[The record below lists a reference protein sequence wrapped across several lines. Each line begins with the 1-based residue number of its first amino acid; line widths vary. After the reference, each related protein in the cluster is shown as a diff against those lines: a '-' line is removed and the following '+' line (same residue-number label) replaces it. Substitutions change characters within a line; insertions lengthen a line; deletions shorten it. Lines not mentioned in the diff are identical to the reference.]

1 MSYVKTEFMKR
12 VLDDEGKRLLKN
24 QGKAIRKELHFH
36 SYRLI
41 RDRKAEA
48 MITGENQ
55 ATLKLT
61 HPIYERF
68 LDIRKRTTRKGSKRK
83 SAKGYRIHNRFMMGH
98 YLSIG
103 NRMSIDFTNEVAEQ
117 IKKDMKQKGGSNG

>member
-1 MSYVKTEFMKR
+1 MSYIKTEFMKR
-12 VLDDEGKRLLKN
+12 VLDDEGKRLLRN

-36 SYRLI
+36 THMLI

-48 MITGENQ
+48 SITGDSQ

-61 HPIYERF
+61 HPAYQRF
-68 LDIRKRTTRKGSKRK
+68 LDIRKGTKKKGTNDNNRR
-83 SAKGYRIHNRFMMGH
+83 GFLIHNRFMFGH

-103 NRMSIDFTNEVAEQ
+103 NRMTVDFTDDVAEQ
-117 IKKDMKQKGGSNG
+117 IKKDFGMKGGSNG